1 MKRGVHAN
9 SHMGNTGLVS
19 KHMDLLI
26 VGVVHSCGSENLAT
40 AQKRAGSKRRV
51 NVSGGMSVK
60 QLAAISVEVLRLG
73 CMCRGRQKDDRCTNI
88 RHTLKRLE

>member
-19 KHMDLLI
+19 KHMDLII
-26 VGVVHSCGSENLAT
+26 VGVEPSCGSENLAT